1 MSDFKTF
8 DFDKMSLKATMR
20 LNAVWFDY
28 IDVLRT
34 LKALSK
40 SAAVTPITYQLEDE
54 SYKLKPDDITII
66 NDSAVFRWIDDLKRK
81 ETESTDIY
89 DDLDR
94 LRMFITHS
102 VIPTMYRDHYYAEQ
116 NAIEE
121 PEGPRIRSLTYN
133 DTDVKFV
140 IRNGE
145 FWFVIADI
153 RKATGYQ
160 THATQIAKTIG
171 EHCVSMEVV
180 ITSGGEQN
188 VHIISLAG
196 LKILA
201 DHGYKRSIKEF
212 ASYVTTW
219 SDGFLSGSKSL
230 CTAVPT
236 ETTPVE
242 QKPTEPEQKPTET
255 KHIQQESSNEDI
267 KYIRTVISSIANA
280 ITDLLNDSDR
290 ILNASDR
297 TQRSIDALLKSN
309 PAALMQ
315 YYMNHPEM
323 QETMRKIDLLD
334 N

>member
-8 DFDKMSLKATMR
+8 DFDKMSLKAIMR

-28 IDVLRT
+28 IDVSRI
-34 LKALSK
+34 LKALSR
-40 SAAVTPITYQLEDE
+40 SAVVTPFTYQLEDE
-54 SYKLKPDDITII
+54 SYKLKPDDIIII
-66 NDSAVFRWIDDLKRK
+66 NDSAVFRWIDDLKRE
-81 ETESTDIY
+81 ETENADIY
-89 DDLDR
+89 ADLDR
-94 LRMFITHS
+94 FRRFITHS

-121 PEGPRIRSLTYN
+121 PEEPRIRSLTYN

-145 FWFVIADI
+145 LWFVIADI
-153 RKATGYQ
+153 RKVTGYQ

-180 ITSGGEQN
+180 TTSGGEQK

-219 SDGFLSGSKSL
+219 SDGFLSGL

-236 ETTPVE
+236 ETTPIE

-255 KHIQQESSNEDI
+255 EPIQQESSNEDI
-267 KYIRTVISSIANA
+267 KYIRTVISSIAHA